1 MYLPYIYSKC
11 ETGTKSKKIMKTKG
25 SNNTLHPCFY
35 YVQKR
40 RQKYATIKKED
51 KEKCVKAHEN

>member
-1 MYLPYIYSKC
+1 
-11 ETGTKSKKIMKTKG
+11 MKTKG
-25 SNNTLHPCFY
+25 SNHTLHPCFY

-40 RQKYATIKKED
+40 RQKYATISEED